1 MEKKNR
7 NSGKR
12 TVKDLMPR
20 EKHDV
25 RGGSFTEVMTQAKA
39 AWAAAASK
47 PGTLTVGP
55 VTITS

>member
-1 MEKKNR
+1 MDKKNGK
-7 NSGKR
+7 GKR
-12 TVKDLMPR
+12 ALKDLTPR

-25 RGGSFTEVMTQAKA
+25 RGGSFTEVMTQVKA

>member
-1 MEKKNR
+1 MDKKNGR
-7 NSGKR
+7 GKR
-12 TVKDLMPR
+12 PLKDLTPR